1 MARTI
6 PMRNGIFLAPFHPLD
21 QDPTEA
27 LHRDLELIENLDR
40 LGYEEAWIG
49 EHHSAGFE
57 IIASPEVFIAAA
69 AERTKNIRLGTGVVS
84 LPYHNPLM
92 TANRIIQLDHQTR
105 GRVMLGVGPGL
116 LPSDAMMLGINPMTQ
131 RDRMLEGIEVIMRLF
146 NGEVVTEKSEWY
158 NLVNARA
165 HLLPYTKPHP
175 EIAVASAVSPS
186 GGRAAGKYGFGML
199 CVAATNANGFDAL
212 STNWAVANEIA
223 AENGRTM
230 DRSKPAPRRSG
241 AHRRDSRAGAQER
254 QVRHPSSGWSISRG
268 STRSTPPP
276 RRRGSDRWNDRIGQ
290 RRHRHAGRRDR
301 ADQTP
306 RSQAGRVRRL
316 SAARAQ
322 LGEPSTRPS
331 SRTSYG
337 PSTSLRSSRMSN
349 VSRQASYDW
358 TMSNAHGLHGPGDE
372 RGRRDDPEA
381 RGRARGEESS
391 KGRKRRDN
399 PGVEVTQSN
408 NEGGRGIIGCRALYF
423 F

>member
-1 MARTI
+1 MTRTI
-6 PMRNGIFLAPFHPLD
+6 PMRNGIFLAPFHSLD

-27 LHRDLELIENLDR
+27 LHRDLELLENLDR

-69 AERTKNIRLGTGVVS
+69 AERTRNIRLGTGVVS

-116 LPSDAMMLGINPMTQ
+116 LPSDAMMLGIDPMIQ
-131 RDRMLEGIEVIMRLF
+131 RERMMAGLKVIMRLF

-186 GGRAAGKYGFGML
+186 GGRAAGKYGLGML
-199 CVAATNANGFDAL
+199 CVAATNAYGFDAL
-212 STNWAVANEIA
+212 ATNWQVANEIA

-230 DRSKPAPRRSG
+230 DRSRLRLVGPVHLAESRDQARKNVEYGIRQWLEYFNRLNPLAPKSTTGKDQIDDMIDSG
-241 AHRRDSRAGAQER
+241 AAVIG
-254 QVRHPSSGWSISRG
+254 
-268 STRSTPPP
+268 TP
-276 RRRGSDRWNDRIGQ
+276 
-290 RRHRHAGRRDR
+290 
-301 ADQTP
+301 AD
-306 RSQAGRVRRL
+306 AI
-316 SAARAQ
+316 AQ
-322 LGEPSTRPS
+322 LQRLEAKQGEFGAFLQLAHNWASFENTIK
-331 SRTSYG
+331 SYDLWAEHVA
-337 PSTSLRSSRMSN
+337 PVFKNAN

-358 TMSNAHGLHGPGDE
+358 TMSNAHDFMGQAMNAAAAMTQKHAAE
-372 RGRRDDPEA
+372 RAAKKQANGENASVA
-381 RGRARGEESS
+381 RAAS
-391 KGRKRRDN
+391 K
-399 PGVEVTQSN
+399 
-408 NEGGRGIIGCRALYF
+408 
-423 F
+423 